1 MKIPDEFRQLAISF
15 YPHSDEEVGD
25 DPTEEAW
32 VVWVVQ
38 NFCTPDERR
47 VVKGFLDE
55 LLDGTHDDAE
65 LQLAWDMTSPS
76 YQFAGEGA
84 MRAWLTLIRS
94 RL

>member
-1 MKIPDEFRQLAISF
+1 MKVPEEFRNLAISF
-15 YPHSDEEVGD
+15 YPGSEEEVGD
-25 DPTEEAW
+25 PTLEAW
-32 VVWVVQ
+32 VDWVVQ
-38 NFCTPDERR
+38 NSQWPRERR
-47 VVKGFLDE
+47 IAKAFLNE

-84 MRAWLTLIRS
+84 MRWWLTLIRD

>member
-1 MKIPDEFRQLAISF
+1 MKVPEEFRNLAISF
-15 YPHSDEEVGD
+15 YPGSEEEVGD
-25 DPTEEAW
+25 PTLEAW
-32 VVWVVQ
+32 VDWVVQ
-38 NFCTPDERR
+38 NSQTPRERR
-47 VVKGFLDE
+47 IAKAFLDE

-84 MRAWLTLIRS
+84 MRWWLTLIRD

>member
-1 MKIPDEFRQLAISF
+1 MKVPKEFRNLAISF
-15 YPHSDEEVGD
+15 FPHSEEEVGD
-25 DPTEEAW
+25 PTLEAW
-32 VVWVVQ
+32 VDWVVQ
-38 NFCTPDERR
+38 NFCTRDERR
-47 VVKGFLDE
+47 IVKAFLDE

>member
-1 MKIPDEFRQLAISF
+1 MKIPEEFRNLAISF
-15 YPHSDEEVGD
+15 YPGSKEDAGAPTMEE
-25 DPTEEAW
+25 W
-32 VVWVVQ
+32 VDWVVQ
-38 NFCTPDERR
+38 HSQMPRERR
-47 VVKGFLDE
+47 IVKAFLDE

-84 MRAWLTLIRS
+84 MRWWLTLIRD

>member
-1 MKIPDEFRQLAISF
+1 MKVPKQFRQLAISF
-15 YPHSDEEVGD
+15 YPGSWEEVGD
-25 DPTEEAW
+25 PALEAW
-32 VVWVVQ
+32 VDWVVQ
-38 NFCTPDERR
+38 NSQTPRERR
-47 VVKGFLDE
+47 IVKAFLDE

-84 MRAWLTLIRS
+84 MRWWLTLIRD

>member
-1 MKIPDEFRQLAISF
+1 MKVPEEFRNLAISF
-15 YPHSDEEVGD
+15 YPGSWQEAAD
-25 DPTEEAW
+25 DTEEAW
-32 VVWVVQ
+32 VDWVVQ
-38 NFCTPDERR
+38 NFCTPDRR
-47 VVKGFLDE
+47 RIVKAFLDE

-84 MRAWLTLIRS
+84 MRWWLTLIRD